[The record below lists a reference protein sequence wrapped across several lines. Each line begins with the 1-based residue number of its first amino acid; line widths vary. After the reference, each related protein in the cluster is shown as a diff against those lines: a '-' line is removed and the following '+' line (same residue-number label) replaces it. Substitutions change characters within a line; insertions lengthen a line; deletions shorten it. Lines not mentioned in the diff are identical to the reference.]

1 MSQLAGSPQGRG
13 WAVIERLDICDPV
26 ASAIAVGKTSR
37 CKREEPAMPIIDRIA
52 QFHDDLTSWRRDIHA
67 HPELGFEEQ
76 RTSDLVAAKL
86 NEFGCEVH
94 REIGKTGVV
103 GRLRV
108 GNSPRSVGLRAD
120 MDALPIQE
128 ANTFEH
134 RSRNDGRMHACG
146 HDGHTTMLLG
156 AARYLAETRD
166 FDGTIHFIFQ
176 PAEEGLGGAEAMVR
190 EGMLDNFPCDA
201 IFGMH
206 NAPGLAVGKFAIRAG
221 PMMAGSAFFD
231 IAIVGRGA
239 HGARPEAGIDPVIVG
254 THITAALQ
262 TIVSR
267 NVKPVDTAVVSV
279 TRFHA
284 GDAYNV
290 IPEQALIGGT
300 VRAFD
305 NETLA
310 LIQRN
315 MGRIASGV
323 AGGLG
328 ASAEVNFRVVALP
341 LINDP
346 TETTFIADAASE
358 LVGRDN
364 VDRESALVMASEDF
378 SYMLNHSPGA
388 YIRIGNGDQAGAR
401 QVHNPGYDFNDAILP
416 LGASLFARLAERK
429 LAHS

>member
-1 MSQLAGSPQGRG
+1 
-13 WAVIERLDICDPV
+13 
-26 ASAIAVGKTSR
+26 
-37 CKREEPAMPIIDRIA
+37 MPIIDRIA
-52 QFHDDLTSWRRDIHA
+52 QFHGDLTSWRRDIHA

-86 NEFGCEVH
+86 TEFGCEVY
-94 REIGKTGVV
+94 RGIGKTGVV

-176 PAEEGLGGAEAMVR
+176 PAEEGLGGAEAMVN
-190 EGMLDNFPCDA
+190 EGLFDRFPCDA

-206 NAPGLAVGKFAIRAG
+206 NASPLTVGKFAIRTG
-221 PMMAGSAFFD
+221 PMMAGGGFFD
-231 IAIVGRGA
+231 IDGAGRGG
-239 HGARPEAGIDPVIVG
+239 HGARPEAGIDPVIVAS
-254 THITAALQ
+254 HIAAAIQ

-267 NVKPVDTAVVSV
+267 NVRPVDTAVVSV

-290 IPEQALIGGT
+290 IPERAVVGGT
-300 VRAFD
+300 VRAF
-305 NETLA
+305 ESSTLT
-310 LIQRN
+310 LIEQN
-315 MGRIASGV
+315 MRRIASGV
-323 AGGLG
+323 AAGFG
-328 ASAEVNFRVVALP
+328 ATAEVDFRVVALP
-341 LINDP
+341 LINNA
-346 TETTFIADAASE
+346 TETAFIADTAGE
-358 LVGRDN
+358 LVGVDN
-364 VDRESALVMASEDF
+364 VD
-378 SYMLNHSPGA
+378 
-388 YIRIGNGDQAGAR
+388 
-401 QVHNPGYDFNDAILP
+401 
-416 LGASLFARLAERK
+416 
-429 LAHS
+429 